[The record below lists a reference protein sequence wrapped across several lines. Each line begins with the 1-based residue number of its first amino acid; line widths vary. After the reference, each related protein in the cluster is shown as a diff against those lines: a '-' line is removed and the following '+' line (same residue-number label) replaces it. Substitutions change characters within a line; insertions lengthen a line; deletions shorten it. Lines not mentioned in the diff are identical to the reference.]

1 MLQLNE
7 RVNRMKKP
15 KALGSSCRNCKVAA
29 NAIARA
35 ATDAGA
41 EIELEK
47 IADFAEIMGFGVM
60 STPGVVVDGEVA
72 QAGSLPG
79 PDQVCDSARR

>member
-1 MLQLNE
+1 VHNERSPRQEFDVRAWSPALLERVSVGASVRQRRMLQLNE

-41 EIELEK
+41 EI
-47 IADFAEIMGFGVM
+47 
-60 STPGVVVDGEVA
+60 
-72 QAGSLPG
+72 
-79 PDQVCDSARR
+79 

>member
-1 MLQLNE
+1 VHGGRSPRQRFEVRTLSPALLERVSTGASVRQRRMLQFNE

-15 KALGSSCRNCKVAA
+15 KVLGSSCRNCKVAA

-41 EIELEK
+41 DI
-47 IADFAEIMGFGVM
+47 
-60 STPGVVVDGEVA
+60 
-72 QAGSLPG
+72 
-79 PDQVCDSARR
+79 